1 MGEMK
6 VLMVLRVMKWRA
18 LTPFLLSWD
27 LGLVPGSKII
37 AINVLT
43 SVSVK

>member
-6 VLMVLRVMKWRA
+6 VLMMLTEMKWRA

-27 LGLVPGSKII
+27 RGLVHGSE
-37 AINVLT
+37 
-43 SVSVK
+43 